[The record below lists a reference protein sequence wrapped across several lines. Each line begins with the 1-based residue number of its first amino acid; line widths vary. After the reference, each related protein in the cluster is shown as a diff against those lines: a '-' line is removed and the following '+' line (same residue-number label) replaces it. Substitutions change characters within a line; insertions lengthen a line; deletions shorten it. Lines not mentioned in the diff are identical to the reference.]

1 MWYSASWS
9 SLCLPTISVACHF
22 VYIFYA
28 PLLLGGETLYVSLT
42 FLRKVE
48 LIDSEWN
55 GGGVSANSSD
65 TSLNN

>member
-28 PLLLGGETLYVSLT
+28 PLLLGGETKCLT
-42 FLRKVE
+42 DIFEKSW
-48 LIDSEWN
+48 IDWFEWN
-55 GGGVSANSSD
+55 GGGISANSSD